1 MTERL
6 VVQEVCF
13 EREAAGRE
21 SFRLDRIDCAFIR
34 PGISLVTGESGSGKT
49 TLLYLISGMLRPD
62 SGDILLDG
70 QSIVRGV
77 PARREQWRSGL
88 GFVFQTPRFL
98 PDYTVLENTMI
109 PMVPGGMRMKEI
121 QRAAGVALER
131 VGLSRLAD
139 APIETLS
146 GGELQLVA
154 LARAIAGN
162 FRWLVA
168 DEPTAHQD
176 RRGADIVAETLESL
190 ATDGC
195 GVIVSSHDD
204 RLTARL
210 CAVACFEI
218 LDGRL
223 ILRR

>member
-1 MTERL
+1 VTERL
-6 VVQEVCF
+6 AAQEVCF
-13 EREAAGRE
+13 EREAAGRAC
-21 SFRLDRIDCAFIR
+21 FRLDRIDGTFIR

-49 TLLYLISGMLRPD
+49 TFLYLVSGMLRPD

-70 QSIVRGV
+70 QSIVRGD
-77 PARREQWRSGL
+77 PAYREHWRSGL

-98 PDYTVLENTMI
+98 TDYTVLENTMV
-109 PMVPGGMRMKEI
+109 PAVPGRMRMKEI
-121 QRAAGVALER
+121 YRAAGVALER
-131 VGLSRLAD
+131 VGVVHLAN

-162 FRWLVA
+162 PRWLVA

-176 RRGADIVAETLESL
+176 RRGVDIVAETLESL
-190 ATDGC
+190 AADGC

-204 RLTARL
+204 RLVSRL
-210 CAVACFEI
+210 HPIGGFEMQG
-218 LDGRL
+218 GRL
-223 ILRR
+223 IRQA